1 MARFRAKMALLV
13 FAMGLTGP
21 AAFGDEPSPGRATEK
36 TPELVIAASAAKKI
50 DRDDA
55 NWRELTKKLR
65 KAIEEYNPA
74 SVNVL
79 AEEQTLEAFRGYC
92 GKLLESGKSLVAMH
106 EQWAKASEGLSDS
119 LRKAPA
125 YYRAAAR
132 AMREKAETMQF
143 PTIKDR
149 YRLTADIWEQLAL
162 KAEERAK
169 DLSLDKGPKGVVD
182 LVREE
187 NTFLTDF
194 LGTLDALPRLSG
206 TDAGRYG
213 DLFEVLRRH
222 ATQSDEL
229 YRQLKRFRDKLKADP
244 RAGAESE

>member
-1 MARFRAKMALLV
+1 MASFRAIVALLV
-13 FAMGLTGP
+13 LAAGLTGP
-21 AAFGDEPSPGRATEK
+21 AAFGDEPSPGRAPEK
-36 TPELVIAASAAKKI
+36 TPELEIAASAAKKI

-55 NWRELTKKLR
+55 DWRELTRKLR
-65 KAIEEYNPA
+65 KAIEAYNPA
-74 SVNVL
+74 SVHVL

-92 GKLLESGKSLVAMH
+92 GKLLESGKSLVALH
-106 EQWAKASEGLSDS
+106 EQWEKASDGLSDS

-125 YYRAAAR
+125 YYRAAAK
-132 AMREKAETMQF
+132 AMREKADTMQF
-143 PTIKDR
+143 PAIKER
-149 YRLTADIWEQLAL
+149 YRLTADIWEQLAV

-169 DLSLDKGPKGVVD
+169 DLSLDRGPKGVVD

-194 LGTLDALPRLSG
+194 LGTLDALPRASG
-206 TDAGRYG
+206 TDGGRHG

-229 YRQLKRFRDKLKADP
+229 HRQLKRFRDKLKAEP
-244 RAGAESE
+244 RDESPSK